1 MFRRSMN
8 RKRALGIAAGLMA
21 VGVALAGCSS
31 GGGSSSSN
39 SGSLDGKGKT
49 ITVFTLANTQY
60 PQQQQAFNASV
71 AAAFKKQTGAT
82 VQWDM
87 GASANDEQTKIQTS
101 AVSGQGPDIYDI
113 GTTFTPTAYSTGD
126 FVTLTSAD
134 WKALGGKDKFVP
146 ASMGIS
152 GPSANDQIGIP
163 YQSRPFVM
171 VYNAKLFQQAG
182 LTAPATTWDGL
193 IAQAKKL
200 TGNGVYGMAVDYKDS
215 FDPWKYIWMYDMQM
229 GNPLID
235 GKKATLNDDKTLKA
249 YQAYFGLLTDDH
261 VTDPASVGW
270 TAVQGLAAFAQG
282 KAAMMSWTSAT
293 AMNTLN
299 ASPVKNDYKFAVMPT
314 VPPGYSSMPQ
324 GGNAAASIISG
335 DNLVIA
341 KYSKNTA
348 LDLALVKYLTSDAV
362 QAKQYSDFGNLPVT
376 VSESKKLES
385 DQAALAPILKAGSKS
400 VTTPFSGA
408 WGATEVGLLNVVT
421 QAIPSLDKGSV
432 STSELK
438 SLLNT
443 LQNTASQAL
452 QSQ

>member
-1 MFRRSMN
+1 MRR
-8 RKRALGIAAGLMA
+8 RRALSTAAGLLIA
-21 VGVALAGCSS
+21 ALALAGCTSTGTTPSSS
-31 GGGSSSSN
+31 GSGGPVN
-39 SGSLDGKGKT
+39 GKGKT

-60 PQQQQAFNASV
+60 PQQQKAFNDSV
-71 AAAFKKQTGAT
+71 AAAFKKQTGARL
-82 VQWDM
+82 VWDM

-126 FVTLTSAD
+126 FVSMTTAD
-134 WKALGGKDKFVP
+134 WNAIGGKAKFVP
-146 ASMGIS
+146 ASLGIS
-152 GPSANDQIGIP
+152 GPNSHDQIGIP

-171 VYNAKLFQQAG
+171 VYNTKLFQQAG
-182 LTAPATTWDGL
+182 LTKPAATWDGL

-215 FDPWKYIWMYDMQM
+215 FSPWKYIWMYDMQM
-229 GNPLID
+229 GNPLIN
-235 GKKATLNDDKTLKA
+235 GKKATLNDPKTLKA
-249 YQAYFGLLTDDH
+249 YQDYFGLLTQDH
-261 VTDPASVGW
+261 VVDPQAVGW
-270 TAVQGLAAFAQG
+270 TSVQALAAFAQG
-282 KAAMMSWTSAT
+282 KAAMLSWTSAT
-293 AMNTLN
+293 AQNTLN
-299 ASPVKNDYKFAVMPT
+299 ASPVKSDYKFAVMPT
-314 VPPGYSSMPQ
+314 VPPGYSSLPK

-341 KYSKNTA
+341 KYSKNQA

-385 DQAALAPILKAGSKS
+385 NQAPLAPLLQAGSKS

-421 QAIPSLDKGSV
+421 QAIPSLNSGSV
-432 STSELK
+432 STSQLK
-438 SLLNT
+438 GWLNT
-443 LQNTASQAL
+443 LQSTANQAL
-452 QSQ
+452 QSAQ

>member
-1 MFRRSMN
+1 MH
-8 RKRALGIAAGLMA
+8 RKRALGLTAGLVVA
-21 VGVALAGCSS
+21 GLALAGCSS
-31 GGGSSSSN
+31 GGGTSSG
-39 SGSLDGKGKT
+39 SGGASLDGKGKT

-60 PQQQQAFNASV
+60 PAQQKAFDDSV

-82 VQWDM
+82 VEWDM

-101 AVSGQGPDIYDI
+101 AVAGQGPDIYDI

-126 FVTLTSAD
+126 FVKLTAAD

-146 ASMGIS
+146 ASLGIS
-152 GPSANDQIGIP
+152 GPDSKDQVGIP

-171 VYNAKLFQQAG
+171 VYNTKLFKAAG

-193 IAQAKKL
+193 IDQAKKL
-200 TGNGVYGMAVDYKDS
+200 TANGVYGMALDYKDS

-235 GKKATLNDDKTLKA
+235 GNKATLDDAKTQKA
-249 YQAYFGLLTDDH
+249 YEAYFGLLTDDH
-261 VTDPASVGW
+261 VADPASVGW
-270 TAVQGLAAFAQG
+270 TSVQSLAAFAQG

-299 ASPVKNDYKFAVMPT
+299 ASPVKDDYKFAVMPT
-314 VPPGYSSMPQ
+314 VPPGYSSLPK

-341 KYSKNTA
+341 KYSKNQA
-348 LDLALVKYLTSDAV
+348 LDLALVKYLTSDSV
-362 QAKQYSDFGNLPVT
+362 QAKQYSQFGNLPVT
-376 VSESKKLES
+376 VSESKKLETN
-385 DQAALAPILKAGSKS
+385 QPALEPILTAGAKS
-400 VTTPFSGA
+400 VTTPFSGG
-408 WGATEVGLLNVVT
+408 WGATEVGMLNVVT
-421 QAIPSLDKGSV
+421 QAIPSLNKGSV

-438 SLLNT
+438 GLLKT
-443 LQNTASQAL
+443 LQNTANQAL